1 MIIQTDGNIKV
12 RTSTDPLYDVDFY
25 VDDVPNSLKLARYA
39 PSVPLITNFYWDDTL
54 GEYVVEYGQPETGFV
69 MPRYARDD

>member
-25 VDDVPNSLKLARYA
+25 VDDVPTSLKSARYA
-39 PSVPLITNFYWDDTL
+39 PSVALITNFYWDDVK

-69 MPRYARDD
+69 MPYNVVDD